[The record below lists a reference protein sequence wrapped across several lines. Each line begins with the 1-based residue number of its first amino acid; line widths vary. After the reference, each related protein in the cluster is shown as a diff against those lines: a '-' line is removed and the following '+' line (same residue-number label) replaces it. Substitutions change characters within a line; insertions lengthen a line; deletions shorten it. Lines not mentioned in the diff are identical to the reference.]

1 MLSGDEFYEDE
12 ITSGPLAEDDPS
24 AWPCD
29 QCGAEPGEDC
39 RPWCTALQPHAQ
51 DNSGAEFGILFSH
64 ASDMVWP
71 DLVGRAFPDEE
82 AARAYDASVAQ
93 AQSGIEFAVM
103 CRRAGRPGW
112 VEVGTGQNAHQVLAR
127 QWAERIAGRFAAGAL
142 H

>member
-12 ITSGPLAEDDPS
+12 ITCGPLAEDDTY

-39 RPWCTALQPHAQ
+39 RPWCTALPPHAQ
-51 DNSGAEFGILFSH
+51 DNSGGGFGILFSH
-64 ASDMVWP
+64 ASGMVWP

-82 AARAYDASVAQ
+82 AARAYGETVVQ
-93 AQSGIEFAVM
+93 AQGGIEFAVM
-103 CRRAGRPGW
+103 CRRADRPGW
-112 VEVGTGQNAHQVLAR
+112 MEVGTGQNVRQVVAR
-127 QWAERIAGRFAAGAL
+127 QWSERIAGRFAAGAL